1 MITDKTT
8 PPSTAR
14 AAWLARAHRYGALC
28 TLSKKFDGHPFGSI
42 TPYLVDH
49 DGSLLILISA
59 LAEHTKNIQRDPR
72 VSLIAHNQ
80 EDPRIQTQGR
90 VTVVGSASRI
100 AERDQAGKR
109 YLRYFPDAQTYFD
122 MADFE
127 FYRVVPQAVRYIGGF
142 GDIHWV
148 KAESYLAPA
157 CPLIAQEDELIA
169 EINETQRAAVWRLA
183 MKRHPGKF
191 ELVGIDCDGFDLRC
205 DQQLLRFD
213 FPTPQLDA
221 VQARAELVRLS
232 ELD

>member
-1 MITDKTT
+1 
-8 PPSTAR
+8 
-14 AAWLARAHRYGALC
+14 
-28 TLSKKFDGHPFGSI
+28 
-42 TPYLVDH
+42 
-49 DGSLLILISA
+49 
-59 LAEHTKNIQRDPR
+59 
-72 VSLIAHNQ
+72 
-80 EDPRIQTQGR
+80 
-90 VTVVGSASRI
+90 
-100 AERDQAGKR
+100 
-109 YLRYFPDAQTYFD
+109 
-122 MADFE
+122 
-127 FYRVVPQAVRYIGGF
+127 GF

-148 KAESYLAPA
+148 KAENYVAPA
-157 CPLIAQEDELIA
+157 CPLVAQEDDLIA